1 MAAERAAR
9 PWFDRLLRAAHRY
22 RQRTVAYYALRV
34 VVRGLFLAVSAM
46 LAFLF
51 ILARVTSLLPG
62 ANEISIP
69 TARVPADTDLG
80 AIISATLDQST
91 GAVLDVV
98 GAATLAVSA
107 YVTARAL
114 REGTAE
120 VLAAG
125 DAGRLKHKR
134 RFVRD
139 ALAGIGL
146 AVAALVG
153 WTLALATAIRTRA
166 LSRLL
171 GVDLARELVP
181 VGKALLVLASV
192 LALLAAL
199 WVVMRRV
206 APTAP
211 GGDVLLAATLLAAFV
226 VGANFVM
233 LYSYVTALLNP
244 HTAGGVVLVLTLL
257 AWVNLVVRGY
267 FYTMCW
273 LAEGVPAQP
282 GAGVTE
288 SA

>member
-1 MAAERAAR
+1 MRAAR
-9 PWFDRLLRAAHRY
+9 RY
-22 RQRTVAYYALRV
+22 RRRSLAYYALRV

-51 ILARVTSLLPG
+51 VLSRVTSLLPG
-62 ANEISIP
+62 VNEIAIP

-80 AIISATLDQST
+80 AIITTTLNQST

-98 GAATLAVSA
+98 GAVTLVVSS

-120 VLAAG
+120 VMAGDDAAG
-125 DAGRLKHKR
+125 PRHRR
-134 RFVRD
+134 RFVGD
-139 ALAGIGL
+139 AVAGLALA
-146 AVAALVG
+146 AVALIG

-166 LSRLL
+166 LSRLF

-181 VGKALLVLASV
+181 VGKALLVIASV
-192 LALLAAL
+192 AVLMAAL
-199 WVVMRRV
+199 WVVMRRAAAS
-206 APTAP
+206 APAR
-211 GGDVLLAATLLAAFV
+211 DVLLAAGSLAAFV

-233 LYSYVTALLNP
+233 LYSYVAALLNP

-267 FYTMCW
+267 FYAMCW
-273 LAEGVPAQP
+273 LAEGLPSPAG
-282 GAGVTE
+282 GAAVIA